1 MHPGTPAPGTRTR
14 HPNMR
19 LILASSSP
27 RRAELL
33 ASAGFVFDVIPADV
47 PETPAHGESAADYT
61 LRVAREKARA
71 VAATLNDLNDKG
83 AVILAADTEVVA
95 GRRILGKP
103 ANASEAAEMLRL
115 LSGSE
120 HDVLTAVVIRVGVQE
135 LVDGIWTRV
144 RFTLLTEQD
153 IAWYVASGEPMGKAG
168 AYGIQGLGARFIDR
182 IEGSWANVVG
192 LPIHR
197 VAELLKSLAVG

>member
-1 MHPGTPAPGTRTR
+1 MQLV
-14 HPNMR
+14 R
-19 LILASSSP
+19 LILASASP

-33 ASAGFVFDVIPADV
+33 ASAGFAFDVIPAEV
-47 PETPAHGESAADYT
+47 PETPAPGESAADYT

-71 VAATLNDLNDKG
+71 VAATLDGQD

-95 GRRILGKP
+95 DRRILGKP

-115 LSGSE
+115 LSGSD
-120 HDVLTAVVIRVGVQE
+120 HDVLTAVVIRAGERE
-135 LVDGIWTRV
+135 LADVVWTRV
-144 RFTLLTEQD
+144 RFTLLSKQD

-182 IEGSWANVVG
+182 IEGSWSNVVG

-197 VAELLKSLAVG
+197 VAELLKSLAVR